1 MSVYDDEIDL
11 KPYINALRK
20 KWWLILLVTLLTA
33 SAALIYGL
41 LQVRTYDAAATIL

>member
-20 KWWLILLVTLLTA
+20 KWWLILLVTLLTGA
-33 SAALIYGL
+33 AALIYGL
-41 LQVRTYDAAATIL
+41 ESVAEFQ